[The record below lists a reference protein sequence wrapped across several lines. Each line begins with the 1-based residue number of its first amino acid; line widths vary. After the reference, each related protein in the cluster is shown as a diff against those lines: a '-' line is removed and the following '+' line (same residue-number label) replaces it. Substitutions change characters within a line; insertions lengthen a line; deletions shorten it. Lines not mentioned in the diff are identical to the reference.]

1 MGSCEEYSSSLPETP
16 SQTQPESPSR
26 FNLDTLL
33 SDLYP
38 GTEKEEESLVEG
50 LKSVSLEENDRNS
63 YGDNNN
69 GSENLQAEWEDG
81 ENYQY
86 PLRPCAEDCSFFLKT
101 GTCKFGLNCKFNHP
115 VGRGFQDEENYKG
128 WTAEQTGRIECKY
141 YRATGG
147 CKYGNACRYRH
158 CNEDY
163 VLAPLEANSFG
174 LPVQVV
180 IKENREKDGFKEQTG
195 QIECK
200 YYLTSGGCKYGT
212 ACKYSHFKEKSR
224 YLEKSE
230 LPLPELNF
238 LGLPIRMLE
247 KECPYYMRTGS
258 CGYGASCRFNH
269 PDPTS
274 AEGSN
279 TFSSDPS
286 GFGGHSSENYNG
298 ESDALPSS
306 PKPTAASSS
315 LNMMSDK
322 HVPYLNHNSSS
333 AHVTHLNSEWNGHEE
348 KTSHPYSSRSIH
360 SAMKTEDISK
370 LHQEPIQVDEFPER
384 PGEPEC
390 PYFMKTGYC
399 KFKTAC
405 KFHHPK
411 IRSSKPTA
419 FILSSAGL
427 PLRPDR
433 KICWNYE
440 KFGVCKYGRSCYFH
454 HPENLFSSD
463 FWVDSIP

>member
-174 LPVQVV
+174 LPVQV
-180 IKENREKDGFKEQTG
+180 
-195 QIECK
+195 
-200 YYLTSGGCKYGT
+200 
-212 ACKYSHFKEKSR
+212 
-224 YLEKSE
+224 
-230 LPLPELNF
+230 
-238 LGLPIRMLE
+238 LE